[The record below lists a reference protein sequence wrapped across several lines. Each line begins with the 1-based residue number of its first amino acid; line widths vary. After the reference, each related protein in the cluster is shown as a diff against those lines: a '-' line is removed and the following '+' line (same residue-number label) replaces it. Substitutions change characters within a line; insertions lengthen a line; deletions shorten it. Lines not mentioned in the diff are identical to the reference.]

1 VAAFTSSGKNG
12 SNQAYSFFL
21 MKYERT
27 IALRYLLSKKDI
39 KFVSIISAISIAGVT
54 IGVAALVIVLS
65 VFNGFG
71 SLVAS
76 ILVNFDPH
84 LRIESTGPM
93 NITESKQVQEYLSNQ
108 KIVKG
113 CSPFVG
119 GKALIVSR
127 NVNRV
132 VNIRGLE
139 AQSIQ
144 LVSGL
149 TEKLVLGS
157 MDLVEG
163 RQNGIVLGLF
173 LADRLG
179 VVVGDTISVVSP
191 SGAEMATMQLG
202 LPIIR
207 RFKVV
212 GIYES
217 NNKDY
222 DGYYAFTNLSS
233 AQSLFGKQDMID
245 GIDIR
250 FDDVEKA
257 ETFKNEIKK
266 KYGNAFRY
274 LTWYDLHSELYSVM
288 RIERWCAYIVL
299 CLIIAVASFNLLGSL
314 TMTVIEKRRDIG
326 ILKSMGATNNN
337 LKKIF
342 ALQGL
347 FVGIVGTIV
356 GSALGLLIVYLQDRY
371 HLVALDT
378 TVYII
383 PAMPVEVH
391 FVDILVIAVAAI
403 GLCSLASRLPANRA
417 AALDPVK
424 AIRWE

>member
-1 VAAFTSSGKNG
+1 
-12 SNQAYSFFL
+12 
-21 MKYERT
+21 MRYEHL
-27 IALRYLLSKKDI
+27 IARRYLLSKKDL
-39 KFVSIISAISIAGVT
+39 KFVSIISAISITGVT
-54 IGVAALVIVLS
+54 IGVAALVVVLS

-71 SLVAS
+71 SLVSS
-76 ILVNFDPH
+76 ILINFDPH
-84 LRIESTGPM
+84 LRIETTAPLDSAGYRP
-93 NITESKQVQEYLSNQ
+93 ILEYISQLPH
-108 KIVKG
+108 VKAY
-113 CSPFVG
+113 SPYVG

-139 AQSIQ
+139 TSKIP

-149 TEKLVLGS
+149 SEKLVLGS
-157 MDLVEG
+157 VNVDEKPRG
-163 RQNGIVLGLF
+163 GIVLGLV

-179 VVVGDTISVVSP
+179 VVIGDTISIVSP
-191 SGAEMATMQLG
+191 SGAELATMQLA
-202 LPIIR
+202 LPLIR
-207 RFKVV
+207 RFRVT

-222 DGYYAFTNLSS
+222 DGYYAFTNLTG
-233 AQSLFGKQDMID
+233 AQSLFDRAGRID

-250 FDDVEKA
+250 FDQIDK
-257 ETFKNEIKK
+257 TDRLRNELQQKF
-266 KYGNAFRY
+266 GGTFRY
-274 LTWYDLHSELYSVM
+274 LTWYDLHRELFTVM
-288 RIERWCAYIVL
+288 QIERWCAYIVL

-326 ILKSMGATNNN
+326 ILKAMGASSES

-342 ALQGL
+342 GLQGL
-347 FVGIVGTIV
+347 FVGIAGTIA
-356 GSALGLLIVYLQDRY
+356 GSVIGLLIVYLQERY

-378 TVYII
+378 TIYII

-391 FVDILVIAVAAI
+391 LMDIVVIAVAAI
-403 GLCSLASRLPANRA
+403 GLCSLASRLPARRA
-417 AALDPVK
+417 ASLDPVK

>member
-1 VAAFTSSGKNG
+1 
-12 SNQAYSFFL
+12 
-21 MKYERT
+21 MRYEHL
-27 IALRYLLSKKDI
+27 IALRYLLSKKNL
-39 KFVSIISAISIAGVT
+39 KFVSIISAISITGVT
-54 IGVAALVIVLS
+54 IGVAALVAVLS

-71 SLVAS
+71 SLVSS
-76 ILVNFDPH
+76 ILINFDPH
-84 LRIESTGPM
+84 LRIESTLPL
-93 NITESKQVQEYLSNQ
+93 NSDSSKAMIEYISQ
-108 KIVKG
+108 QPHVKA

-119 GKALIVSR
+119 GKALIVSK

-139 AQSIQ
+139 TSKIP

-149 TEKLVLGS
+149 SDKLVLGS
-157 MDLVEG
+157 IDLDNKH
-163 RQNGIVLGLF
+163 RPGIVLGLV

-179 VVVGDTISVVSP
+179 VVIGDTLSIVSP
-191 SGAEMATMQLG
+191 SGAELATMQLA

-207 RFKVV
+207 RFQVV

-222 DGYYAFTNLSS
+222 DGYYAFTNLAG
-233 AQSLFGKQDMID
+233 AQSLFSRGERID

-250 FDDVEKA
+250 FNHIDNADRI
-257 ETFKNEIKK
+257 KNELQK
-266 KYGNAFRY
+266 KYGNTFRY
-274 LTWYDLHSELYSVM
+274 LTWYDLHSELFTVM
-288 RIERWCAYIVL
+288 QIERWCAYIVL

-326 ILKSMGATNNN
+326 ILKAMGASSKS

-347 FVGIVGTIV
+347 FVGIVGTIAGTV
-356 GSALGLLIVYLQDRY
+356 IGLLLVYAQYRF
-371 HLVALDT
+371 HVIALDT
-378 TVYII
+378 TIYII

-391 FVDILVIAVAAI
+391 IMDIIVIAVAAI
-403 GLCSLASRLPANRA
+403 GLCSLASRLPAKRA

>member
-1 VAAFTSSGKNG
+1 
-12 SNQAYSFFL
+12 
-21 MKYERT
+21 MRYEHL
-27 IALRYLLSKKDI
+27 IALRYLLSKKNL
-39 KFVSIISAISIAGVT
+39 KFVSIISAISINGVT
-54 IGVAALVIVLS
+54 VGVAALIVVLS

-71 SLVAS
+71 SLVSS
-76 ILVNFDPH
+76 ILINFDPH
-84 LRIESTGPM
+84 LRIESISPLNSDSSRM
-93 NITESKQVQEYLSNQ
+93 MIEYISQQPL
-108 KIVKG
+108 VRA

-119 GKALIVSR
+119 GKALIVSK

-139 AQSIQ
+139 TDKIP

-149 TEKLVLGS
+149 SDKLVLGS
-157 MDLVEG
+157 VNVDKKN
-163 RQNGIVLGLF
+163 RNGIVLGLV

-179 VVVGDTISVVSP
+179 VVIDDTISIVSP
-191 SGAEMATMQLG
+191 SGAELATMQMA

-207 RFKVV
+207 RFQVV

-222 DGYYAFTNLSS
+222 DGYYAFTNLTG
-233 AQSLFGKQDMID
+233 AQSLFGRTGRID

-250 FDDVEKA
+250 CNHIDNTDRV
-257 ETFKNEIKK
+257 KNELQK

-274 LTWYDLHSELYSVM
+274 LTWYDLHSELFTVM
-288 RIERWCAYIVL
+288 QIERWCAYIVL

-314 TMTVIEKRRDIG
+314 TMTVVEKRRDIG
-326 ILKSMGATNNN
+326 ILKAMGASSNS

-347 FVGIVGTIV
+347 FVGIVGTIA
-356 GSALGLLIVYLQDRY
+356 GTIIGLLIVYLQYRY

-378 TVYII
+378 TIYII

-391 FVDILVIAVAAI
+391 ITDIIVIAVAAI
-403 GLCSLASRLPANRA
+403 GLCSLASRLPAKRA
-417 AALDPVK
+417 ALLDPVK

>member
-1 VAAFTSSGKNG
+1 MRYENFIAFR
-12 SNQAYSFFL
+12 YS
-21 MKYERT
+21 
-27 IALRYLLSKKDI
+27 LSKRHL
-39 KFVSIISAISIAGVT
+39 KFVSIISAISVTGVT
-54 IGVAALVIVLS
+54 IGVAALVVVLS

-71 SLVAS
+71 SLVSS
-76 ILVNFDPH
+76 ILINFDPH
-84 LRIESTGPM
+84 LRIESTIPM
-93 NITESKQVQEYLSNQ
+93 DSINSRPMLEYISHQ
-108 KIVKG
+108 RHVKA

-119 GKALIVSR
+119 GKALIVSK

-139 AQSIQ
+139 TSKIS

-149 TEKLVLGS
+149 SDKLVLGS
-157 MDLVEG
+157 IDLDKKQRG
-163 RQNGIVLGLF
+163 GIVLGLV

-179 VVVGDTISVVSP
+179 AVIGDTISVVSP
-191 SGAEMATMQLG
+191 SGVELATMQLAM
-202 LPIIR
+202 PVIR
-207 RFKVV
+207 RFQVV

-222 DGYYAFTNLSS
+222 DGYYAFTNLTG
-233 AQSLFGKQDMID
+233 AQSLFSHAGRID

-250 FDDVEKA
+250 FDNIDNADRMRDEL
-257 ETFKNEIKK
+257 KK
-266 KYGNAFRY
+266 KYGSAFRY
-274 LTWYDLHSELYSVM
+274 LTWYDLHRELFTVM
-288 RIERWCAYIVL
+288 QIERWCAYIVL

-326 ILKSMGATNNN
+326 ILKSMGASNES

-342 ALQGL
+342 GLQGL

-356 GSALGLLIVYLQDRY
+356 GSVIGLLIVYLQQRY

-378 TVYII
+378 TIYII
-383 PAMPVEVH
+383 PAIPVEVH
-391 FVDILVIAVAAI
+391 ILDIVLIAVAAI
-403 GLCSLASRLPANRA
+403 GLCSLASRLPAKRA
-417 AALDPVK
+417 ANLDPVK

>member
-1 VAAFTSSGKNG
+1 
-12 SNQAYSFFL
+12 
-21 MKYERT
+21 MRYERL
-27 IALRYLLSKKDI
+27 IARRYLLSKKNL
-39 KFVSIISAISIAGVT
+39 KFVSIISGISVTGVT
-54 IGVAALVIVLS
+54 IGVAALIVVLS

-71 SLVAS
+71 SLVSS
-76 ILVNFDPH
+76 ILINFDPH
-84 LRIESTGPM
+84 LRIESTVPLDSARYGPM
-93 NITESKQVQEYLSNQ
+93 LGYISNQ
-108 KIVKG
+108 PHVNA
-113 CSPFVG
+113 CSPYVG

-139 AQSIQ
+139 TSKIP

-149 TEKLVLGS
+149 SEKLVLGS
-157 MDLVEG
+157 VDLYEKQ
-163 RQNGIVLGLF
+163 RNGIVLGLV

-179 VVVGDTISVVSP
+179 VVIDDTISIVSP
-191 SGAEMATMQLG
+191 SGAELATMQIT

-207 RFKVV
+207 RFQVI

-233 AQSLFGKQDMID
+233 AQSLFGRNGRID

-250 FDDVEKA
+250 FDRFDHADLLRDELQ
-257 ETFKNEIKK
+257 K

-274 LTWYDLHSELYSVM
+274 LTWYDLHRELFTVM
-288 RIERWCAYIVL
+288 QIERWCAYIVL

-326 ILKSMGATNNN
+326 ILKSMGASNKS
-337 LKKIF
+337 LKNIF

-347 FVGIVGTIV
+347 FVGIVGTIA
-356 GSALGLLIVYLQDRY
+356 GSILGLLIVYLQGRY

-378 TVYII
+378 TIYII
-383 PAMPVEVH
+383 PAIPVEVH
-391 FVDILVIAVAAI
+391 INDIIFIAAAAI
-403 GLCSLASRLPANRA
+403 ALCSLAARLPAKRA
-417 AALDPVK
+417 AGLDPVK

>member
-1 VAAFTSSGKNG
+1 MMS
-12 SNQAYSFFL
+12 
-21 MKYERT
+21 YERL
-27 IALRYLLSKKDI
+27 IARRYLLSKKNL
-39 KFVSIISAISIAGVT
+39 KFVSIISAISVTGVT
-54 IGVAALVIVLS
+54 IGVAALIVVLS

-71 SLVAS
+71 SLVSS
-76 ILVNFDPH
+76 ILINFDPH
-84 LRIESTGPM
+84 LRIESTLPLDSARYEPM
-93 NITESKQVQEYLSNQ
+93 LEYISRQPHVNA
-108 KIVKG
+108 
-113 CSPFVG
+113 CSPYVG
-119 GKALIVSR
+119 GKALLVSR

-139 AQSIQ
+139 PSKIP

-149 TEKLVLGS
+149 SEKLVLGS
-157 MDLVEG
+157 VDLYDKK
-163 RQNGIVLGLF
+163 RNGIILGLV

-179 VVVGDTISVVSP
+179 VVIGDTISIVSP
-191 SGAEMATMQLG
+191 SGAELATTQLT

-207 RFKVV
+207 RFRVV

-222 DGYYAFTNLSS
+222 DGYYAFTNLNG
-233 AQSLFGKQDMID
+233 AQSLFGRSGRID

-250 FDDVEKA
+250 FDHFDHADLLKDELQ
-257 ETFKNEIKK
+257 E

-274 LTWYDLHSELYSVM
+274 LTWYDLHRELFTVM
-288 RIERWCAYIVL
+288 QIERWCAYIVL

-326 ILKSMGATNNN
+326 ILKSMGASNKS

-347 FVGIVGTIV
+347 LVGIVGTFAGTV
-356 GSALGLLIVYLQDRY
+356 LGLLIVYIQERY
-371 HLVALDT
+371 HLVSLDT
-378 TVYII
+378 TIYII

-391 FVDILVIAVAAI
+391 INDIFFIAAAAI
-403 GLCSLASRLPANRA
+403 GLCSLASRLPAKRA
-417 AALDPVK
+417 ASLDPVK

>member
-1 VAAFTSSGKNG
+1 
-12 SNQAYSFFL
+12 
-21 MKYERT
+21 MRYEHL
-27 IALRYLLSKKDI
+27 IALRYLLSKKNL
-39 KFVSIISAISIAGVT
+39 KFVSIISAISITGVT
-54 IGVAALVIVLS
+54 IGVAALVVVLS

-71 SLVAS
+71 SLVSS
-76 ILVNFDPH
+76 ILINFDPH
-84 LRIESTGPM
+84 LRIESTLPMDSDSEGPM
-93 NITESKQVQEYLSNQ
+93 LEYISHMPH
-108 KIVKG
+108 VKA

-119 GKALIVSR
+119 GKALVVSK

-139 AQSIQ
+139 TSKIP

-149 TEKLVLGS
+149 SDKLVLGS
-157 MDLVEG
+157 VNVDNPQ
-163 RQNGIVLGLF
+163 RPGIVLGLV

-179 VVVGDTISVVSP
+179 VVIDDTISMVSP
-191 SGAEMATMQLG
+191 SGAELATMQLS

-207 RFKVV
+207 RFRVV

-222 DGYYAFTNLSS
+222 DGYYAFTNLAG
-233 AQSLFGKQDMID
+233 AQSLFGRTGRVD

-250 FDDVEKA
+250 FDHIDNA
-257 ETFKNEIKK
+257 DRMRNEIQK
-266 KYGNAFRY
+266 KYGSTFRY
-274 LTWYDLHSELYSVM
+274 LTWYDLHRELFTVM
-288 RIERWCAYIVL
+288 QIERWCAYIVL

-326 ILKSMGATNNN
+326 ILKSMGASSSS

-342 ALQGL
+342 GLQGL
-347 FVGIVGTIV
+347 FVGIVGTIA
-356 GSALGLLIVYLQDRY
+356 GSLIGLLIVYLQYRY

-378 TVYII
+378 TIYII

-391 FVDILVIAVAAI
+391 VMDIIVIAVAAI
-403 GLCSLASRLPANRA
+403 GLCSLASRLPAQRA
-417 AALDPVK
+417 ANLDPVK

>member
-1 VAAFTSSGKNG
+1 
-12 SNQAYSFFL
+12 
-21 MKYERT
+21 MRYERL
-27 IALRYLLSKKDI
+27 IARRYLLSKKNF
-39 KFVSIISAISIAGVT
+39 KFVSIISAISITGVM
-54 IGVAALVIVLS
+54 IGVAALIVVLS

-71 SLVAS
+71 SLVSS

-84 LRIESTGPM
+84 LRIESTVPIDSANFNPM
-93 NITESKQVQEYLSNQ
+93 FEFIAHQPH
-108 KIVKG
+108 VKAF
-113 CSPFVG
+113 SPFVG

-139 AQSIQ
+139 TSKIP

-149 TEKLVLGS
+149 SEKLILGS
-157 MDLVEG
+157 VDLDEK
-163 RQNGIVLGLF
+163 RRSGIVLGLV

-179 VVVGDTISVVSP
+179 VVIGDTISIVSP
-191 SGAEMATMQLG
+191 SGAELATMQLA

-207 RFKVV
+207 RFRVA

-222 DGYYAFTNLSS
+222 DGYYAFTNLTG
-233 AQSLFGKQDMID
+233 AQSLFDRAGRID

-250 FDDVEKA
+250 FDQIDNA
-257 ETFKNEIKK
+257 DRLRNELQN

-274 LTWYDLHSELYSVM
+274 LTWYDLHRELFTVM
-288 RIERWCAYIVL
+288 QIERWCAYIVL

-314 TMTVIEKRRDIG
+314 AMTVIEKRRDIG
-326 ILKSMGATNNN
+326 ILKSMGASNES

-347 FVGIVGTIV
+347 FVGIVGTIA
-356 GSALGLLIVYLQDRY
+356 GSVIGLLIVYLQKRY

-378 TVYII
+378 TIYII

-391 FVDILVIAVAAI
+391 LMDIVVIAVAAI
-403 GLCSLASRLPANRA
+403 GLCSLSSRLPAKRA
-417 AALDPVK
+417 ANLDPVK

>member
-1 VAAFTSSGKNG
+1 
-12 SNQAYSFFL
+12 
-21 MKYERT
+21 MRYEHL
-27 IALRYLLSKKDI
+27 IALRYLLSKKNLE
-39 KFVSIISAISIAGVT
+39 FVSIISAISIIGVT
-54 IGVAALVIVLS
+54 IGVAALVVVLS

-71 SLVAS
+71 GLVSS
-76 ILVNFDPH
+76 ILINFDPH
-84 LRIESTGPM
+84 LRMECTQTFDSDRSGP
-93 NITESKQVQEYLSNQ
+93 ILDYISHQTH
-108 KIVKG
+108 VKA

-119 GKALIVSR
+119 GKALVVSK

-139 AQSIQ
+139 TSKIP

-149 TEKLVLGS
+149 SEKLVLGS
-157 MDLVEG
+157 VNVDG
-163 RQNGIVLGLF
+163 NKRGGIVLGLI

-179 VVVGDTISVVSP
+179 VVIGDTISIVSP
-191 SGAEMATMQLG
+191 SGAELATMQLS

-207 RFKVV
+207 RFQVV

-222 DGYYAFTNLSS
+222 DGYYAFTNLAS
-233 AQSLFGKQDMID
+233 AQSLFGRPGKID

-250 FDDVEKA
+250 FDHIDNA
-257 ETFKNEIKK
+257 DRMRNEFQS
-266 KYGNAFRY
+266 KYGSAFRY
-274 LTWYDLHSELYSVM
+274 LTWYDLHRELFTVM
-288 RIERWCAYIVL
+288 QIERWCAYTVL

-326 ILKSMGATNNN
+326 ILKSMGASSKS

-342 ALQGL
+342 SLQGL
-347 FVGIVGTIV
+347 FVGIVGTIA
-356 GSALGLLIVYLQDRY
+356 GSIIGLLLVYLQYRY

-378 TVYII
+378 TIYII

-391 FVDILVIAVAAI
+391 ITDILVIAVAAI
-403 GLCSLASRLPANRA
+403 GLCSLASRLPAKRA
-417 AALDPVK
+417 ANLDPVE

>member
-1 VAAFTSSGKNG
+1 
-12 SNQAYSFFL
+12 
-21 MKYERT
+21 MRYERL
-27 IALRYLLSKKDI
+27 IARRYLLSKKDL

-54 IGVAALVIVLS
+54 IGVAALIVVLS

-71 SLVAS
+71 SVVSS
-76 ILVNFDPH
+76 ILINFDPH
-84 LRIESTGPM
+84 LRIESTVPLDSIGYSPM
-93 NITESKQVQEYLSNQ
+93 LEYISHQ
-108 KIVKG
+108 PHVKA

-139 AQSIQ
+139 TSKIPF
-144 LVSGL
+144 VSGL
-149 TEKLVLGS
+149 SEKLILGS
-157 MDLVEG
+157 VDLNEK
-163 RQNGIVLGLF
+163 QKNGIVLGLV

-179 VVVGDTISVVSP
+179 VVIGDTISIISP
-191 SGAEMATMQLG
+191 SGAELAAMQFA

-207 RFKVV
+207 RFQVV

-222 DGYYAFTNLSS
+222 DGFYAFTNLTS
-233 AQSLFGKQDMID
+233 AQSLFGRTNRID

-250 FDDVEKA
+250 FGHIDNA
-257 ETFKNEIKK
+257 EHMRNEFKK
-266 KYGNAFRY
+266 KYGNTFRY
-274 LTWYDLHSELYSVM
+274 LTWYDLHRELFTVM
-288 RIERWCAYIVL
+288 QIERLCAYIVL

-326 ILKSMGATNNN
+326 ILKSMGASNKS

-342 ALQGL
+342 GLQGL
-347 FVGIVGTIV
+347 FVGIVGTIA
-356 GSALGLLIVYLQDRY
+356 GSVIGLLIVYLQERY
-371 HLVALDT
+371 HLIALDT

-391 FVDILVIAVAAI
+391 FMDIVVIAAAAI
-403 GLCSLASRLPANRA
+403 GLCSLASRFPAKRA
-417 AALDPVK
+417 ANLDPVK